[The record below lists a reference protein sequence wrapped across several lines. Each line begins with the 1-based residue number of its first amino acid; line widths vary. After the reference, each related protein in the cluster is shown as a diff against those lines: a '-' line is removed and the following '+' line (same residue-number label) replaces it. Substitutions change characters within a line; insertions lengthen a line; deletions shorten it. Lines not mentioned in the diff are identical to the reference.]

1 LGERRRIHAFFLTD
15 QNEFQRE
22 QVRAVEEAARVC
34 GHEVRVR
41 YAESNALIQIQ
52 QLYESVYAKK
62 EPAPDAIVVE
72 PVAEEGMP
80 RVARNAAAAGISWAV
95 INADTSY
102 VPRLR
107 QEHSELAFFGVAVD
121 NVQAGEIQG
130 AQILKLLGGRKGASV
145 LLVQGTLNSSVSS
158 DRLRGMERVLE
169 AHPVSI
175 ATVDTDWTRSGARA
189 AVSEWLKLGRATPDL
204 VVGQNDEVAQGA
216 RDALEERLG
225 QELRRIP
232 FIGCD
237 GLSEGGQRLVKSAE
251 LAATVVTPLP
261 GERAIRAL
269 SSFYEGNGRLDVQ
282 LLTTPVS
289 LPPLEA
295 LGPNTP

>member
-1 LGERRRIHAFFLTD
+1 LGECRRIHAFFLTD

-22 QVRAVEEAARVC
+22 QVRAVEEAARLC
-34 GHEVRVR
+34 GHEVQVR

-107 QEHSELAFFGVAVD
+107 QEHSDLAFFGVAVD

-145 LLVQGTLNSSVSS
+145 VLVQGSLNSSVSS
-158 DRLRGMERVLE
+158 DRLRGMQRVLE
-169 AHPVSI
+169 THPLSI

-189 AVSEWLKLGRATPDL
+189 AVSEWLRLGRKTPDL
-204 VVGQNDEVAQGA
+204 VVGQNDEVAEGA
-216 RDALEERLG
+216 RDALGEQLASQDLE
-225 QELRRIP
+225 RIP
-232 FIGCD
+232 FLGCD
-237 GLSEGGQRLVKSAE
+237 GLAAGGQRLVQNAT

-295 LGPNTP
+295 LGPR